1 MAAEVVVEAPFPM
14 PAIPVAEF
22 PARDFVV
29 TDFGVQEATATAP
42 DISDAIRRAI
52 KACHDAGGGRVV
64 VPRGRWL
71 TGQVHLRSNVNLHIA
86 EGAVLEFSDDP
97 EDYLPAVQTIWEGIA
112 CFSYSPLIYAFD
124 CENVALTGP
133 GTIEARLGTWSQW
146 YARPPARMEA
156 LKRLYQMMSTDVP
169 VEQRQLAEGENHL
182 RPHFIQFNRCRRVL
196 IEDVR
201 IRNSPFWT
209 VHLLLCD
216 GAIVRRIDVSAH
228 GHNNDGIETDVLH
241 QWRTLVPAYEERITR
256 IRGVYFRN
264 VTVGETDTPFRILGD
279 ADLPVRNVV
288 IENVTVGKV
297 CGAPRRYENV
307 ENLEEKDVRLG
318 EQPQR

>member
-1 MAAEVVVEAPFPM
+1 MKTPSHPHTRFLRSAPSTIGAFALAACVSAIAAEIVVEAPFPM

-29 TDFGVQEATATAP
+29 TDFGVQEATATAA

-52 KACHDAGGGRVV
+52 TACHDTGGGRVV

-97 EDYLPAVQTIWEGIA
+97 EDYLPAVQTSWEGIE
-112 CFSYSPLIYAFD
+112 CFNYSPLIYAFD

-146 YARPPARMEA
+146 YARPPAHMEA
-156 LKRLYQMMSTDVP
+156 LKRLYHMMSTGVP
-169 VEQRQLAEGENHL
+169 VEQRQKAEGENHL
-182 RPHFIQFNRCRRVL
+182 RPQFIQ
-196 IEDVR
+196 
-201 IRNSPFWT
+201 
-209 VHLLLCD
+209 
-216 GAIVRRIDVSAH
+216 
-228 GHNNDGIETDVLH
+228 
-241 QWRTLVPAYEERITR
+241 
-256 IRGVYFRN
+256 FRN

-279 ADLPVRNVV
+279 ADLPVRDVV

-297 CGAPRRYENV
+297 RGAPRRYENV
-307 ENLEEKDVRLG
+307 ENLEEKNVRLG
-318 EQPQR
+318 EQPRR